1 MTPFKHKKA
10 PPLNF
15 GEDRVELP
23 QNTHNGAIC
32 YALIVPQQ
40 RRYYN
45 ERKTG

>member
-1 MTPFKHKKA
+1 MTPFKHKKSPTPELWRA
-10 PPLNF
+10 
-15 GEDRVELP
+15 RVELP

-32 YALIVPQQ
+32 YALIVPQR